1 MARLSPASW
10 LYALTVTSIV
20 CGLVLFA
27 MPRAI
32 EPNDLPVLTLSAADV
47 AKVEREDARLAEA
60 APDTPAARQL
70 MDSFLTMGRNESN
83 ALGDATLLAMRRRVL
98 HRAYQRVVDESGK
111 GAGAAMRSYALMQ
124 FEAALD
130 ARLQGEQV
138 PGLLGVFPSVLA
150 QHCATRDGVEIA
162 PHFVIRTLYKAR
174 WNRMFDLP
182 LDDGFARVEKHAYY
196 GWLGLHA
203 ENLTLHQRRDALVKF
218 AAAGGDGAAEAQGV
232 LAFRAHDYAQA
243 LDNLQRAYA
252 ENPSLRLRNYVRGA
266 RVAAGQAGGPNATA
280 ARDDR

>member
-32 EPNDLPVLTLSAADV
+32 EPSDLPVLTLSAADV
-47 AKVEREDARLAEA
+47 DKVEREDARLAES

-70 MDSFLTMGRNESN
+70 MESYLSIGANEAN
-83 ALGDATLLAMRRRVL
+83 ALGDGHLIAMRRRVL
-98 HRAYQRVVDESGK
+98 HHEYESVVAESGK
-111 GAGAAMRSYALMQ
+111 QAGAAMRSYALEQ

-130 ARLQGEQV
+130 SRVPPEQV

-150 QHCATRDGVEIA
+150 QHRATRDGIELA
-162 PHFVIRTLYKAR
+162 PHIVVRTLYKAR

-182 LDDGFARVEKHAYY
+182 ADDGFARVEQLAYY

-203 ENLTLHQRRDALVKF
+203 ENLSVRLRRDALVKY

-232 LAFRAHDYAQA
+232 LAFRDHDYAQA

-252 ENPSLRLRNYVRGA
+252 ENPSLRLRNYLRGA

-280 ARDDR
+280 ARDDL